1 MNASAAA
8 LAPVEPHE
16 IEGVPATVRP
26 ARRASKLSYMP
37 RWLRVIF
44 TGTAFA
50 YFFGVSTL
58 LGTLFLPALL
68 IWLRRTP
75 KGNALTRRLNHNM
88 RAFSGFMRDMGL
100 IAYWP
105 LELPKQ
111 LEGRPFLLIANHPT
125 LIDVV
130 LTMASLPQVSCVV
143 KSAWYRSWIMGSM
156 LRRTT
161 YVPGPG
167 MPGDDEAADGVV
179 PAVKRIEDTLRSGVP
194 VVVFPEGTR
203 SGAEELRR
211 FRRGAIEAAI
221 RAEVPIL
228 PLFIG
233 VDQAILM
240 KGQPWYDVPL
250 ATAIYQ
256 FEWLP
261 TVETAGRELDSRTVT
276 RELAAMYEARFAKLV
291 AHRADVSRRL
301 AAGEQV

>member
-1 MNASAAA
+1 MSAAPA
-8 LAPVEPHE
+8 FESTSLQAA
-16 IEGVPATVRP
+16 PATVRP
-26 ARRASKLSYMP
+26 ARRSSKLAYMP
-37 RWLRVIF
+37 RGLRVFF
-44 TGTAFA
+44 TGVAFA
-50 YFFGVSTL
+50 YFFGVCIL
-58 LGTLFLPALL
+58 LGTLFLPVLL

-75 KGNALTRRLNHNM
+75 AGDALTSRLNHNM
-88 RAFSGFMRDMGL
+88 RAFCGFMRDMGL
-100 IAYWP
+100 ISYWP
-105 LELPKQ
+105 IVLPER

-167 MPGDDEAADGVV
+167 MPGDDDLTDGVV
-179 PAVKRIEDTLRSGVP
+179 PAVRRVEEALRAGTS

-203 SGAEELRR
+203 SAATELRR

-233 VDQAILM
+233 VDQPILM
-240 KGQPWYDVPL
+240 KGQPWYDVPR
-250 ATAIYQ
+250 ATAIYD

-261 TVETAGRELDSRTVT
+261 IIETAGRELDSRELT
-276 RELAAMYEARFAKLV
+276 REIAVMYEARFAELV
-291 AHRADVSRRL
+291 AHRAEVSKQL
-301 AAGEQV
+301 EAGERV